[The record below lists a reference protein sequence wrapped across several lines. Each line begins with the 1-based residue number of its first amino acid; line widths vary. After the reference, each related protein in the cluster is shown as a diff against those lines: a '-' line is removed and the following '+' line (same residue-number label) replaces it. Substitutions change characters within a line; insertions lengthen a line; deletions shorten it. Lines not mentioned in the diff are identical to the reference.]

1 MKFENILVNIAQG
14 LATITINRPNKLNAL
29 NSLIINE
36 LNIAFEALEDDHTV
50 KVILITGSGE

>member
-36 LNIAFEALEDDHTV
+36 LNEQ
-50 KVILITGSGE
+50 